1 MKQLKWPI
9 SLFSLCAVESFQLRR
24 AEFDENSENLNAF
37 FSMFS
42 NGMTYFEGHH
52 VKADVLSD
60 QNCGRGIFF
69 WHRLFLVT
77 NRKFQS
83 RLTLSAYNSASKA
96 LNLKKY
102 HIFGIPRTSAF
113 TWYPPR
119 YMMQHQN
126 FEKLT
131 KYKKRQN
138 FVNFHCRPA
147 QFMSEAAARTI
158 LTLRTLDIAHFEAE
172 TRSFSGVS
180 SKLGPP

>member
-1 MKQLKWPI
+1 MNRTWVSHGTFQVLFI
-9 SLFSLCAVESFQLRR
+9 SE
-24 AEFDENSENLNAF
+24 
-37 FSMFS
+37 
-42 NGMTYFEGHH
+42 
-52 VKADVLSD
+52 VKT

-77 NRKFQS
+77 NQKFQS

-113 TWYPPR
+113 TWYPPW

-126 FEKLT
+126 FEKWT